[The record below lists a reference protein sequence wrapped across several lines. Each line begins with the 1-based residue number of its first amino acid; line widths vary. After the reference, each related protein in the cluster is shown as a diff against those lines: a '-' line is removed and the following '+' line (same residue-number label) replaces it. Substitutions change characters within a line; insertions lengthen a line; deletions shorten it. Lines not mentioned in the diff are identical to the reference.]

1 MPQQTRRNFLG
12 ETSTWLGL
20 GSLAGLSGMPYLNA
34 DEGDSLSIA
43 LSSEIEPLVRLIE
56 DTPREKSIAM
66 MIGELRRGTTRNQFV
81 AAMFLAAVRM
91 KVSPHHVYMINSA
104 LRLSNDMPR
113 ETQLLPLFWALDTL
127 QYGRVYGNRYP
138 PIQARKVTETQAVR
152 DLHDAMGRFAT
163 ENAESA
169 IISLARSTSPKA
181 AMSQL
186 WQYAGRDDGFI
197 GHRAIALVNSWRV
210 LETIG
215 WQHAEPLLQFVVREL
230 NAGRNE
236 HKQHAAN
243 WERANQQLDQ
253 VPKGWDS
260 LASNPALSVELFEVM
275 RSDSDAAACDAAFKM
290 LSSGKV
296 HAGSIWDAIYL
307 LGADFMIRCRHSED
321 IGTTPLHTNTSTNS
335 LRFAFDESSD
345 PKIRMYTLLAAVAWA
360 TRFHTAE
367 RKTQEGNPWLREF
380 DILKLPIQE
389 VTARPEDLVQQ
400 IFQMQPKRRHDESQK
415 EILVGREGP
424 REDQDKVAELAF
436 SYASKYPD
444 HRDYFQ
450 AARLLTAMKSTQDA
464 HDVKFPVAIFENHG
478 LVNPKWRPHLI
489 AASSHYMHGTQM
501 KDNPAVRMAKD
512 QLG

>member
-12 ETSTWLGL
+12 ETGTWLGL

-66 MIGELRRGTTRNQFV
+66 MIGELRRGTT
-81 AAMFLAAVRM
+81 L
-91 KVSPHHVYMINSA
+91 
-104 LRLSNDMPR
+104 
-113 ETQLLPLFWALDTL
+113 
-127 QYGRVYGNRYP
+127 
-138 PIQARKVTETQAVR
+138 
-152 DLHDAMGRFAT
+152 
-163 ENAESA
+163 
-169 IISLARSTSPKA
+169 
-181 AMSQL
+181 
-186 WQYAGRDDGFI
+186 
-197 GHRAIALVNSWRV
+197 
-210 LETIG
+210 
-215 WQHAEPLLQFVVREL
+215 
-230 NAGRNE
+230 
-236 HKQHAAN
+236 
-243 WERANQQLDQ
+243 
-253 VPKGWDS
+253 
-260 LASNPALSVELFEVM
+260 
-275 RSDSDAAACDAAFKM
+275 
-290 LSSGKV
+290 
-296 HAGSIWDAIYL
+296 
-307 LGADFMIRCRHSED
+307 
-321 IGTTPLHTNTSTNS
+321 
-335 LRFAFDESSD
+335 
-345 PKIRMYTLLAAVAWA
+345 
-360 TRFHTAE
+360 
-367 RKTQEGNPWLREF
+367 
-380 DILKLPIQE
+380 
-389 VTARPEDLVQQ
+389 PEDLVQQ

-512 QLG
+512 QLS